1 MADTLVD
8 TNVILDVAGP
18 PSSWQPWSEDALQRA
33 GDEGELVINQIV
45 YSELV
50 AGYASME
57 DLDEAVA
64 AGRFRR
70 EGVPFEAAYLAG
82 EAFLLYRRRGGGRT
96 MPLPDFFIGA
106 HAAIR
111 GYRLLTRDRG
121 YYRSY
126 FPSLAVV
133 SPETHP

>member
-1 MADTLVD
+1 MPDTFVD

-18 PSSWQPWSEDALQRA
+18 ASRWRQWSEEALRQA

-57 DLDEAVA
+57 DLDGAMT

-70 EGVPFEAAYLAG
+70 ESLPFDASYLAG
-82 EAFLLYRRRGGGRT
+82 AAFLRYLRRGGARP

-106 HAAIR
+106 HAAVR

-133 SPETHP
+133 TPETRP

>member
-1 MADTLVD
+1 MADTFVD

-18 PSSWQPWSEDALQRA
+18 TSQWQRWSEEALGRA

-50 AGYASME
+50 AGYASVE
-57 DLDEAVA
+57 DLDGAVA

-70 EGVPFEAAYLAG
+70 ESLPFDAAYLAG
-82 EAFLLYRRRGGGRT
+82 EAFLLYRRRGGARSA
-96 MPLPDFFIGA
+96 PLPDFFIGA

-126 FPSLAVV
+126 FPSLAVI